1 MESGTP
7 HTVGNP
13 ERVLILGAAGRDF
26 HVFNTYFRGRLEVE
40 VVGFTAAQIPGISGR
55 RYPPSLAG
63 PRYPQG
69 IPIYSEGELEDLVR
83 AQHIDQVI
91 FAYSDVSHLNVMHL
105 ASRALAAGADFR
117 LLGPEHT
124 FIEARCPVIS
134 VCAVRTGC
142 GKGQVAER
150 LVAHLRRRG
159 LRAVVIRHPMPYG
172 DLEQQA
178 VQRFAAAE
186 DCDRY
191 ACTIEE
197 REEYEH
203 HLSHGAVVYAGVD
216 YERIVRAA
224 EAEADVIIWDGGNND
239 LPFIRPGLEIVV
251 LDPHRAGH
259 ELAYHPGEANFRR
272 AAVLVV
278 NKVDSAP
285 VQGIDRVLKNAAA
298 INPRATVVQARSDIR
313 VDHPELVRGRRVL
326 VVEDGPTLTHGE
338 MSYGCGVIAAQAC
351 GAAELVDPRPHAVG
365 SLRQCFERYPWIGR
379 ALPAEGYSAAQIAE
393 LQETIGQTPCDA
405 VVVATPVNLSHLIS
419 MSQPCARVTYSLVE
433 ITRPDLA
440 ELADAFLERGP

>member
-1 MESGTP
+1 VSIRRTAA
-7 HTVGNP
+7 P

-26 HVFNTYFRGRLEVE
+26 HVFNTYFRDRTEYE
-40 VVGFTAAQIPGISGR
+40 VVGFTAAQIPGIAGR
-55 RYPPSLAG
+55 RYPAALAG
-63 PRYPQG
+63 PRYPDG
-69 IPIYSEGELEDLVR
+69 IAIRPEEELERIVR
-83 AQHIDQVI
+83 EARVDQVV
-91 FAYSDVSHLNVMHL
+91 FAYSDISHVHVMHL

-124 FIEARCPVIS
+124 FVEARCPVIS

-150 LVAHLRRRG
+150 LVGHLRGRG
-159 LRAVVIRHPMPYG
+159 LRAVVVRHPMPYG
-172 DLEQQA
+172 DLERQT
-178 VQRFAAAE
+178 VQRFATLD
-186 DCDRY
+186 DCERHG
-191 ACTIEE
+191 CTIEE

-203 HLSHGAVVYAGVD
+203 HIAHGAVVYAGVD

-259 ELAYHPGEANFRR
+259 ELAYHPGEANLRR

-285 VQGIDRVLKNAAA
+285 AEGVAQVLRNGAAV
-298 INPRATVVQARSDIR
+298 NPEATVVQARSEIR
-313 VDHPELVRGRRVL
+313 VDHPELVHGRRVL

-338 MSYGCGVIAAQAC
+338 MSYGSGVIAARTY
-351 GAAELVDPRPHAVG
+351 GAAAIIDPRPHAVG
-365 SLRQCFERYPWIGR
+365 SLQRCFTQYPWIGS
-379 ALPAEGYSAAQIAE
+379 ALPAEGYSAEQIAE
-393 LQETIGQTPCDA
+393 LEETINGVPCDT
-405 VVVATPVNLSHLIS
+405 VVVATPVDLARLLRIRHPSV
-419 MSQPCARVTYSLVE
+419 RVTYRLVE
-433 ITRPDLA
+433 IGEPTLPQ
-440 ELADAFLERGP
+440 LADAYLERTR

>member
-1 MESGTP
+1 MAAKSP
-7 HTVGNP
+7 SRP

-26 HVFNTYFRGRLEVE
+26 HVFNTYFRDRADCD
-40 VVGFTAAQIPGISGR
+40 VVGFTATQIPGIAGR
-55 RYPPSLAG
+55 RYPAALAG
-63 PRYPQG
+63 ARYPDG
-69 IPIYSEGELEDLVR
+69 IPIHPEDALEQLICD
-83 AQHIDQVI
+83 QHIDQVV
-91 FAYSDVSHLNVMHL
+91 FAYSDISHVNLMHL

-124 FIEARCPVIS
+124 FLEASCPVIS

-142 GKGQVAER
+142 GKGEVAER

-178 VQRFAAAE
+178 VQRFATLA

-203 HLSHGAVVYAGVD
+203 HLAHGAVVYAGVE

-224 EAEADVIIWDGGNND
+224 EVEADLIIWDGGNND

-251 LDPHRAGH
+251 VDPHRAGH
-259 ELAYHPGEANFRR
+259 ELLYHPGEANFRR
-272 AAVLVV
+272 AHVLVV

-285 VQGIDRVLKNAAA
+285 VEGITRVLENAAT
-298 INPRATVVQARSDIR
+298 INPRAVVVQARSEIR

-326 VVEDGPTLTHGE
+326 VIEDGPTLTHGE
-338 MSYGCGVIAAQAC
+338 MSYGSGVIAAQTC
-351 GAAELVDPRPHAVG
+351 GASQLVDPRPYAVG
-365 SLRQCFERYPWIGR
+365 SLRDCFARYPWIGK
-379 ALPAEGYSAAQIAE
+379 ALPAEGYSLQQVAE
-393 LQETIGQTPCDA
+393 LQETISRVPCDT
-405 VVVATPVNLSHLIS
+405 VLIATPVDLGRLVTIP
-419 MSQPCARVTYSLVE
+419 QPTARATYTLVE
-433 ITRPDLA
+433 VTEPTLPQLVDS
-440 ELADAFLERGP
+440 FLEHWQ

>member
-1 MESGTP
+1 
-7 HTVGNP
+7 VAAP

-26 HVFNTYFRGRLEVE
+26 HVFNTYFRDRLDYE
-40 VVGFTAAQIPGISGR
+40 VVAFTAAQIPGIANR
-55 RYPPSLAG
+55 RYPVALAG
-63 PRYPQG
+63 ARYPGG
-69 IPIYSEGELEDLVR
+69 IPIHPEAELEALVR
-83 AQHIDQVI
+83 DQHVDQVV
-91 FAYSDVSHLNVMHL
+91 FAYSDLSHPAVMHL

-124 FIEARCPVIS
+124 FLETRSPVIS

-150 LVAHLRRRG
+150 LVAHLRSRG
-159 LRAVVIRHPMPYG
+159 VRAVVIRHPMPYG

-178 VQRFAAAE
+178 VQRFATPE

-203 HLSHGAVVYAGVD
+203 HLAHGAVVYAGVD
-216 YERIVRAA
+216 YARILRAA

-272 AAVLVV
+272 AHVLVV

-285 VQGIDRVLKNAAA
+285 VTGITRVLENAAA
-298 INPRATVVQARSDIR
+298 INPRAQVVQARSEIR
-313 VDHPELVRGRRVL
+313 LDRPELIRGRRVL
-326 VVEDGPTLTHGE
+326 VIEDGPTLTHGE
-338 MSYGCGVIAAQAC
+338 MSYGSGVIAAQAG
-351 GAAELVDPRPHAVG
+351 GAAELVDPRPYAVG
-365 SLRQCFERYPWIGR
+365 SLRDCFTRYPWIGK

-393 LQETIGQTPCDA
+393 LQETIARTPCDA
-405 VVVATPVNLSHLIS
+405 VIIATPVNLGRLIS
-419 MSQPCARVTYSLVE
+419 IAQPATRVTYSLVE
-433 ITRPDLA
+433 VTRPDLA
-440 ELADAFLERGP
+440 QIADAFLERTR

>member
-1 MESGTP
+1 VSVRP
-7 HTVGNP
+7 TVTP

-26 HVFNTYFRGRLEVE
+26 HVFNTYFRDRGEYD
-40 VVGFTAAQIPGISGR
+40 VVGFTATQIPGIAGR
-55 RYPPSLAG
+55 HYPATLAG

-69 IPIYSEGELEDLVR
+69 LPIHPEDELEQLVHDQR
-83 AQHIDQVI
+83 IDQVV
-91 FAYSDVSHLNVMHL
+91 FAYSDISHVNVMHL

-124 FIEARCPVIS
+124 FLEASCPVIS

-150 LVAHLRRRG
+150 LVAHLRGRG

-172 DLEQQA
+172 DLEAQA
-178 VQRFAAAE
+178 VERFAALA

-203 HLSHGAVVYAGVD
+203 HLVHGAILYAGVD

-251 LDPHRAGH
+251 VDPHRAGH
-259 ELAYHPGEANFRR
+259 ELTYHPGEANFRR
-272 AAVLVV
+272 AHVLVV

-285 VQGIDRVLKNAAA
+285 VDGITRVLENAAV
-298 INPRATVVQARSDIR
+298 INPRAIVVQTRSEIS
-313 VDHPELVRGRRVL
+313 VDRPELVRGRRVL
-326 VVEDGPTLTHGE
+326 VIEDGPTLTHGE
-338 MSYGCGVIAAQAC
+338 MGYGSGVIAAQLY
-351 GAAELVDPRPHAVG
+351 GAAELVDPRSYAVG
-365 SLRQCFERYPWIGR
+365 SLRDCFARFPWIGK
-379 ALPAEGYSAAQIAE
+379 ALPAEGYSAQQVGE
-393 LQETIGQTPCDA
+393 LQATINRVPCDA
-405 VVVATPVNLSHLIS
+405 VIVATPVDLGRLVAMAPPSV
-419 MSQPCARVTYSLVE
+419 RVTYTMREVTEPTLPQLV
-433 ITRPDLA
+433 DS
-440 ELADAFLERGP
+440 FLERRR